1 MVAIRIKQIVN
12 AFALLY
18 AAIHDRH
25 FRKTLKFNTYN
36 ERALAP
42 LVRTFLLGWFG
53 HVSAEVQSVLPG
65 SLTGYGSI
73 DFLIGNVAVE
83 FAVRRRQEGK
93 SPLSDVTNSNEI
105 KKLIKHPGPAVLV
118 LYDFSARPF
127 DKDDLNRYRDWR
139 SLGQG
144 HHKISSFN
152 VAYFYRSPGKPI
164 TNQRITLNVRPRRR

>member
-1 MVAIRIKQIVN
+1 VTVRIGEIVD

-42 LVRTFLLGWFG
+42 LFRTFLLGWFG
-53 HVSAEVQSVLPG
+53 QVSPEAQSALPG
-65 SLTGYGSI
+65 SLTGCGSI

-105 KKLIKHPGPAVLV
+105 KKLIKHQGPAVLV
-118 LYDFSARPF
+118 LYDFSAQPF

-144 HHKISSFN
+144 NHRISPFN
-152 VAYFYRSPGKPI
+152 VAYFYRSPGRPI
-164 TNQRITLNVRPRRR
+164 SNQPITLNVRPRR